1 MKFTKSLIATGV
13 LAAASTASAKTT
25 MSFSSEAFYQQKTW
39 TEDEPDTDEDPATGL
54 SALDGDQKVAQGFLV
69 DNTFLGFSSE
79 WAGFKTNVS
88 FFMDKDGF
96 NVETINAVT
105 SHLGGKLELTL
116 GLQDDMVGGMVEFG
130 QRAETEDRSYM
141 SGVSAKYNVGA
152 GNVTLLTGRSHPVP
166 GIFPG
171 PWSAMNDGEVNDY
184 YYDIDLNPNVD
195 GLQGAESDDSA
206 KFLAGPF
213 FGLVYDANYGAL
225 DLIVSYHTRS
235 TGEYKLTG
243 AEEAYLDATRTWMT
257 LGANYNLG
265 STDVGFEYSSDTLG
279 KATDADED
287 TVTNTMVLKVSH
299 AAGMWVPSFSYAT
312 LEATTDK
319 AVLKGTAMELDV
331 AYTAG
336 KGHEWFFAYNATN
349 TEGEFDGEKVDGS
362 DYGDTSIYLGARFGG
377 DAEL

>member
-25 MSFSSEAFYQQKTW
+25 MSFSSEAFYQQKTF
-39 TEDEPDTDEDPATGL
+39 DAEPAGL
-54 SALDGDQKVAQGFLV
+54 DGFDGDQKVAQGITV
-69 DNTFLGFSSE
+69 DNTFLGFSSD

-141 SGVSAKYNVGA
+141 SGVSAKYDLGA
-152 GNVTLLTGRSHPVP
+152 GNVTLLTGGSYPVP

-171 PWSAMNDGEVNDY
+171 PWSALNADTVNDY
-184 YYDIDLNPNVD
+184 YYDLDLDPTTE
-195 GLQGAESDDSA
+195 GLEFEESDLTA
-206 KFLAGPF
+206 KFFAGPF

-235 TGEYKLTG
+235 TGEYKAPG
-243 AEEAYLDATRTWMT
+243 AEKAFLDATRTWMT

-279 KATDADED
+279 KATDVGED

-312 LEATTDK
+312 LESTTDK
-319 AVLKGTAMELDV
+319 LVTSGTAMELDV

-336 KGHEWFFAYNATN
+336 KGHEWFFAYNAN
-349 TEGEFDGEKVDGS
+349 TLKTENDGTAV
-362 DYGDTSIYLGARFGG
+362 GDEYKDSSIYLGARFGG

>member
-25 MSFSSEAFYQQKTW
+25 MSFSSEAFYQQKTF
-39 TEDEPDTDEDPATGL
+39 EDELEDFAT
-54 SALDGDQKVAQGFLV
+54 LDGDQKVAQGFLV

-79 WAGFKTNVS
+79 WAGFKTNFS

-116 GLQDDMVGGMVEFG
+116 GLQDDMVCGMVEFG

-152 GNVTLLTGRSHPVP
+152 GNVTLLTGGSHPVP

-171 PWSAMNDGEVNDY
+171 PWSALNDGEVNDY
-184 YYDIDLNPNVD
+184 YYDL
-195 GLQGAESDDSA
+195 ESDDSA

-213 FGLVYDANYGAL
+213 LGLVYDANYGAL
-225 DLIVSYHTRS
+225 DLLVSYHTRS
-235 TGEYKLTG
+235 TGEYVSAADGETVL
-243 AEEAYLDATRTWMT
+243 LDASRSWMT

-279 KATDADED
+279 KATDEGED
-287 TVTNTMVLKVSH
+287 TVTDTMVLKVSH
-299 AAGMWVPSFSYAT
+299 AAGMWVPSVSLAT
-312 LEATTDK
+312 LESKTDK
-319 AVLKGTAMELDV
+319 DVFSGTAMELDV

-336 KGHEWFFAYNATN
+336 KGHEWFFAINQFTTKNKQVAANGDETVSSTN
-349 TEGEFDGEKVDGS
+349 QH
-362 DYGDTSIYLGARFGG
+362 SIYLGARFGG